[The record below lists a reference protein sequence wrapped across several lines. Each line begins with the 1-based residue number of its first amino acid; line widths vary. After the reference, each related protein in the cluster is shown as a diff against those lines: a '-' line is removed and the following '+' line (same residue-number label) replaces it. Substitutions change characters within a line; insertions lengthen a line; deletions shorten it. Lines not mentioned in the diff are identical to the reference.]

1 MGGGSETIKG
11 AQISGLSDK
20 YGALKKKILLENG
33 KNIPSG
39 MNMVIKSR
47 GQSIVDMKSLYNK
60 KYLEAMGYA
69 PGDDVLIDKI
79 SEGKILEYTK
89 NNIDSAAT
97 YVSNPEI
104 NTLGTL
110 DQVIL

>member
-20 YGALKKKILLENG
+20 FGTLKKKILLENG

-39 MNMVIKSR
+39 MNMVIQSR

-60 KYLEAMGYA
+60 
-69 PGDDVLIDKI
+69 
-79 SEGKILEYTK
+79 ST
-89 NNIDSAAT
+89 
-97 YVSNPEI
+97 
-104 NTLGTL
+104 
-110 DQVIL
+110 